1 MRDGGRSAG
10 IKILKM
16 NTLQTIEHDLI
27 QALKAHDERVLS
39 TLRLVKSAITN
50 KAKEGG
56 GEVTEEQVLQ
66 VLKQEAKKRGE
77 AANLYGEAGNT
88 EQATNEKQELELIKK
103 YLPAELPDEAIQKV
117 IDEVKATGETNFG
130 KLMGQVMGRLK
141 GQADGSRVS
150 VLVKKSLS

>member
-1 MRDGGRSAG
+1 
-10 IKILKM
+10 M